1 MDWPDDLKNSLVR
14 QQTVLYLGS
23 GVSHNAIDANGNH
36 PKTWRGLIE
45 HAKTSR
51 GLSDDKQN
59 VIQKYIDKDDLV
71 FAGQLLKNM
80 LGDDFYNF
88 LETELHTRYQSA
100 HIHED
105 LFKIDPLIVVTPNFD
120 TIYDSYA
127 RSNDNTIGVYSYK
140 KVDAIVDNIRK
151 IHRVIIKSHG
161 SIDEVRDVIFS
172 YSDYCKAR
180 TQYSL
185 FYEVLDSLLTTKTF
199 LFIGAGLN
207 DPDIKMLLEDNK
219 YKYQTLAKHY
229 FVIPDDEIDEY
240 EKQVYEETMGIKFLT
255 FNRANNFE
263 ELMTSVHSLAQYVD
277 TEINNSASPLSTR

>member
-1 MDWPDDLKNSLVR
+1 
-14 QQTVLYLGS
+14 
-23 GVSHNAIDANGNH
+23 
-36 PKTWRGLIE
+36 
-45 HAKTSR
+45 
-51 GLSDDKQN
+51 
-59 VIQKYIDKDDLV
+59 
-71 FAGQLLKNM
+71 M